1 MKKMTLLLLLCIYLS
16 SIYAQQ
22 SLKKVVVYDWK
33 NTKENNIVVSYSIPD
48 AKSNETYEIDVVFY
62 DKLNSKIPAFSLS
75 DKKNISDIKMQYLY
89 WDFFKDRQ
97 DIPQISKVDVIVTKI
112 DKLDNEIG
120 YESSNNV
127 NQKVQAYQ
135 NRTNETSAKK
145 NAGKKY
151 KKINT
156 STSEMGFGYI
166 SGLGSQGGE
175 LVMRG
180 KGELILSFMGLK
192 PLSNIEF
199 NNYTSL
205 GFSGVYGFRFP
216 RILDISLH
224 AGYGVR
230 IFTNKDNTDESKS
243 FNSFVLGATLP
254 IKLSPGFGFYLKS
267 DYWTNTE
274 ADDLFLY
281 SVGIIWNY

>member
-1 MKKMTLLLLLCIYLS
+1 MTLLFVLCFYIS
-16 SIYAQQ
+16 TIYAQQ
-22 SLKKVVVYDWK
+22 SQKKVVVYDWK
-33 NTKENNIVVSYSIPD
+33 NTKENKIVISYSIPD
-48 AKSNETYEIDVVFY
+48 AKSDEVYEIEVIFY
-62 DKLNSKIPAFSLS
+62 DKLNAQIPAFSLF
-75 DKKNISDIKMQYLY
+75 DKKNITGIKMQYVY
-89 WDFFKDRQ
+89 WDFYKDRQ
-97 DIPQISKVDVIVTKI
+97 DIPSISKIDVIVNKI
-112 DKLDNEIG
+112 DKLNNNIG

-127 NQKVQAYQ
+127 NQKVQSYQ

-145 NAGKKY
+145 NADKKY

-156 STSEMGFGYI
+156 STSQMGFGYI

-199 NNYTSL
+199 YNYTSL

-230 IFTNKDNTDESKS
+230 IFTNKENTDESKS
-243 FNSFVLGATLP
+243 FNSLVLGATLP

-281 SVGIIWNY
+281 SVGIIWKY